1 MPQQIAS
8 LRGNY
13 EKYLKEKAEREAQHL
28 AAYNNQ
34 QREIAHL
41 EDFVRRFRAKAS
53 KATQAQARL
62 KQLEK
67 IERIAPPQSVT
78 EQFTLSFPSRNAAV
92 SVSLHLIM

>member
-1 MPQQIAS
+1 MH
-8 LRGNY
+8 RYVGNY

-28 AAYNNQ
+28 AAHNNQ

-41 EDFVRRFRAKAS
+41 EDFSRFRAKAS

-67 IERIAPPQSVT
+67 MERIAPPQSVT
-78 EQFTLSFPSRNAAV
+78 DTIHIKFPSRNAAAAYRYTQ
-92 SVSLHLIM
+92 